1 MDGLM
6 GRWEDVWMVT
16 HHASGNL
23 TPGSTLYENGGLVGD
38 MM

>member
-1 MDGLM
+1 MFIADLNVA
-6 GRWEDVWMVT
+6 RNKD
-16 HHASGNL
+16 HASGNL